1 MCRNQIPKVGLLEVI
16 RSCGWSLHEMMCD
29 LLKETA
35 LSTKPHVCLLQEEDT
50 MIELSSMDQEVS

>member
-1 MCRNQIPKVGLLEVI
+1 
-16 RSCGWSLHEMMCD
+16 MMCD

-50 MIELSSMDQEVS
+50 MIELSSMDQEVSWHQNQTYQASDFPGGGYKK